1 MSDSKPRILVTGATD
16 QIGGALMRLLA
27 GESDL
32 QAIAAVRRPGKA
44 KGLGVPVVTLD
55 YDREET
61 LAPALEGIDSVFMA
75 GAQVLL
81 HDSAAR

>member
-1 MSDSKPRILVTGATD
+1 MPVPQIDLGRRTSDPGASSYFRPRGN
-16 QIGGALMRLLA
+16 
-27 GESDL
+27 
-32 QAIAAVRRPGKA
+32 A
-44 KGLGVPVVTLD
+44 KGLGVPVVTLE

-81 HDSAAR
+81 HDSAARRLEE

>member
-1 MSDSKPRILVTGATD
+1 LFS
-16 QIGGALMRLLA
+16 
-27 GESDL
+27 
-32 QAIAAVRRPGKA
+32 KA

-61 LAPALEGIDSVFMA
+61 LAPTLEGIDSVFMA

-81 HDSAAR
+81 HDSAARRLEE